1 MTLAENLPSAP
12 DLTIEGLAE
21 PVLLRYFETL
31 NAGEF
36 QETASLFAET
46 GVMHPPFEEPIT
58 GPNAIATYLEA
69 EAKGLKAFPRQ
80 GIAEPLEG
88 GETQVQ
94 VSGKV
99 ETRWFGVNVSWLFIL
114 SPERDILF
122 AKVKLL
128 ASPQELLNLR
138 REGQA
143 VDEAGLE

>member
-1 MTLAENLPSAP
+1 MTLAENLPSTP

-21 PVLLRYFETL
+21 PVLSRYFKTL
-31 NAGEF
+31 NAGKF

-58 GPNAIATYLEA
+58 GLDAIATYLEA

-80 GIAEPLEG
+80 GVAESLEEG
-88 GETQVQ
+88 QTQVQ

-114 SPERDILF
+114 SPEKKILL
-122 AKVKLL
+122 AKIKLL

-138 REGQA
+138 RERGS
-143 VDEAGLE
+143 VDETMSE